1 MALNLI
7 EKLLLE
13 AVQTNGT
20 YVEFI
25 VSDDSIA
32 FVCDGGSRKST
43 RHYHVSPTERKNCES
58 ILKNL
63 TDKNL
68 LFSGPVKKITFTLSD
83 GRKAEFQRD
92 NGSKRVSIM
101 ARRVTE
107 SKIKQYEYIRYFSE
121 ESFDTGVAFAVKTD
135 NAGKQ
140 KLFPCAGAIMSS
152 VNTTNLITDLQ
163 FVVSGSF
170 YIKGKAFDKRYDAEN
185 RTIAEKV
192 ALVLESSIKDMFQLR
207 LVGMPLFAILPN
219 TMDEETFLNEILLSA
234 VRNVCFSYPLF
245 KNRTGLYAT
254 RTKMIV
260 GTDEVTEL
268 FPQEIA
274 EQILD
279 GKYWLEPY
287 IAGSREEYFLINDMN
302 MRLLDRNEFLKLL
315 SQEDHF
321 DELSSILAEQSDKWL
336 RSFYVFCSK
345 PVEEEFTRRMVISAL
360 RNIRSIR
367 NSKGNMS
374 FPEEVAI
381 ISGREET
388 GKKSLVIKPN
398 IIEPGGIPDLYSD
411 QLRDFFINELGIKP
425 YSPKEE
431 IEGLASAMMSKK
443 QAIDKLYAQRLLSLA
458 RYEEEHPGEIDFSPY
473 EIFPYET
480 PRGLRRIRAEKLVIG
495 QPYVREGN
503 LLATATERYSLWK
516 GFKKLFNEKELS
528 SVLTFA
534 ERCGAIGKP
543 VIVRQ
548 TADKH
553 RRFSDCLYAPGKQG
567 RRDSNVDYT
576 IPGLEDILKRRSLQ
590 LIRLI
595 WSALLEN
602 GDNEEVLSAEYSVE
616 NRTIVNQC
624 DSSLMMILKERT
636 WVPGKNGKLYM
647 PENILMSD
655 ISEDLPFNKKN
666 KILMALKFGSG
677 IKKREKAIKEM
688 MALAAREGFK
698 VIPEEEYQEFIEW
711 KRQYRNQLELQE

>member
-25 VSDDSIA
+25 VSDNSIA

-43 RHYHVSPTERKNCES
+43 RHYHVSSAERKNCEI
-58 ILKNL
+58 ILKSL

-68 LFSGPVKKITFTLSD
+68 LFSGPVKRITFTLPD

-92 NGSKRVSIM
+92 DGSKRVSIT

-107 SKIKQYEYIRYFSE
+107 SKIKQYEYLRFFSE

-135 NAGKQ
+135 NVGKQ
-140 KLFPCAGAIMSS
+140 KLFPCAGAIMNG
-152 VNTTNLITDLQ
+152 VNTTNLNTDLQ
-163 FVVSGSF
+163 FVVSGNF
-170 YIKGKAFDKRYDAEN
+170 YIKDKAFDTRHDAEN

-192 ALVLESSIKDMFQLR
+192 ALVLESSIKEMFHLR
-207 LVGMPLFAILPN
+207 LAGMPLFAILPN
-219 TMDEETFLNEILLSA
+219 TMDEETFLTAILLSA

-245 KNRTGLYAT
+245 KNRTGVYAT
-254 RTKMIV
+254 RAKMVV
-260 GTDEVTEL
+260 GTDEVTDL

-279 GKYWLEPY
+279 GRYWLEPY
-287 IAGSREEYFLINDMN
+287 TAGSREEYFLINDMN

-315 SQEDHF
+315 SLEEHF
-321 DELSSILAEQSDKWL
+321 DELSSILAAQSDKWL
-336 RSFYVFCSK
+336 RSFYIFCSK
-345 PVEEEFTRRMVISAL
+345 PVEEEFTRRMVVSAL
-360 RNIRSIR
+360 KNIRSIR
-367 NSKGNMS
+367 NSRGNMC

-381 ISGREET
+381 ASGTEET
-388 GKKSLVIKPN
+388 GKKALIIKPS
-398 IIEPGGIPDLYSD
+398 IIEPGGMPDLYSD
-411 QLRDFFINELGIKP
+411 QLRDFFINELEIKP
-425 YSPKEE
+425 YSLKEE
-431 IEGLASAMMSKK
+431 IEELAAAMMSKK

-458 RYEEEHPGEIDFSPY
+458 RYEEVHPGEIDFGPY
-473 EIFPYET
+473 EIFPYESS
-480 PRGLRRIRAEKLVIG
+480 RGLRRVRAEKLVIG

-503 LLATATERYSLWK
+503 LLATATGRYSLWK
-516 GFKKLFNEKELS
+516 GFKILFSEMELS
-528 SVLTFA
+528 TVLAFA
-534 ERCGAIGKP
+534 EKCGAIGKP

-553 RRFSDCLYAPGKQG
+553 RSFSDHLYAPGKQG
-567 RRDSNVDYT
+567 RRDSNIDYI

-602 GDNEEVLSAEYSVE
+602 GNNEEVLSAEYSVE

-624 DSSLMMILKERT
+624 DSSLMLILKERT

-647 PENILMSD
+647 PENILISD
-655 ISEDLPFNKKN
+655 ISEDLPFDKKN

-677 IKKREKAIKEM
+677 IKKREKALKEM
-688 MALAAREGFK
+688 TALAAREGFR
-698 VIPEEEYQEFIEW
+698 VIPEEEYQEFMEW
-711 KRQYRNQLELQE
+711 KRQHNVFT